1 MKPVDVKLSI
11 YIDFNRD
18 NNKEGLELKV
28 NDHVRISKYKNVFA
42 KTMCLK
48 KQNHCAIHIFY

>member
-18 NNKEGLELKV
+18 NNKEVLELEV

-42 KTMCLK
+42 KIMCLK
-48 KQNHCAIHIFY
+48 KQNHCAIDIFY

>member
-18 NNKEGLELKV
+18 NNKEVLELKV
-28 NDHVRISKYKNVFA
+28 NDHVRISKCKNVFA

-48 KQNHCAIHIFY
+48 NQNHCAIDIFY